1 MCYDAPDPPDYGAA
15 ATAQG
20 AANVESAV
28 AGSRLNNPNVINP
41 YGSQTWVEG
50 ATDTS
55 RPTMVQELS
64 PEQQAL
70 YDKSVQT
77 KSILGD
83 LGIQGSQ
90 ALGDVIGQNLDLSRL
105 PAAPGD
111 AAATRDQ
118 VINAMMSRV
127 NEDVDRSIDQRN
139 SDLIAAGIRP
149 GTEAYDNAMAQIERG
164 RTDARQQAIIA
175 SGSEAQRD
183 YQMDADRRRT
193 ALSELLAGRQ
203 TPLNEIN
210 ALMSGSQVSNPFAV
224 PNAAQN
230 TQVAPAPIF
239 GAAQAQYGADLGAYN
254 AQQAGMGN
262 IMSGLFGLG
271 SAAIKAPTGTFSDR
285 RLKRNIRRIGT
296 HILGIGLY
304 AWDYIWG
311 EHADGVMADE
321 VLTVMPDAVLQHPSG
336 YMMVDYE
343 RLNNG

>member
-1 MCYDAPDPPDYGAA
+1 MCYDAPDPPNYAA
-15 ATAQG
+15 AAQAQG

-28 AGSRLNNPNVINP
+28 AGSHLNNPNVINP
-41 YGSQTWVEG
+41 YGTQTWVEG
-50 ATDTS
+50 AKPTD

-70 YDKSVQT
+70 YSQSLQT
-77 KSILGD
+77 KGLLGG
-83 LGIQGSQ
+83 LGIQGAT
-90 ALGDVIGQNLDLSRL
+90 ALGDVIGQNLDLSSL

-111 AAATRDQ
+111 AAGTRDQ

-127 NEDVDRSIDQRN
+127 NEDVDRSIDQKN

-175 SGSEAQRD
+175 AGSEGQRD

-193 ALSELLAGRQ
+193 ALSEMLAGRQ

-230 TQVAPAPIF
+230 TQVAPAPVF
-239 GAAQAQYGADLGAYN
+239 GAAQAQGAADLNSYN
-254 AQQAGMGN
+254 AQQAGMSN
-262 IMSGLFGLG
+262 AMSGLFGLG
-271 SAAIKAPTGTFSDR
+271 SSAIRYSDS

-296 HILGIGLY
+296 HRLGIGLY
-304 AWDYIWG
+304 EFDYIWG
-311 EHADGVMADE
+311 EHSHGVMADE
-321 VLTVMPDAVLQHPSG
+321 VMAVMPAAVSMHDG
-336 YMMVDYE
+336 YAAVDY
-343 RLNNG
+343 GMIDHG

>member
-1 MCYDAPDPPDYGAA
+1 MCYDAPDPPNYAA
-15 ATAQG
+15 AAQAQG

-64 PEQQAL
+64 PEQQGL
-70 YDKSVQT
+70 YNQSIQT
-77 KSILGD
+77 KSLLGD
-83 LGIQGSQ
+83 LGIQGATS
-90 ALGDVIGQNLDLSRL
+90 LGDVIGQNLDLSGL

-111 AAATRDQ
+111 ASATRDS

-127 NEDVDRSIDQRN
+127 NEDVDRSIDQKN

-149 GTEAYDNAMAQIERG
+149 GTQAYDNAMAQIERG

-175 SGSEAQRD
+175 AGSEGQRD
-183 YQMDADRRRT
+183 YQMNADRRRT
-193 ALSELLAGRQ
+193 ALSEMLAGRQ

-230 TQVAPAPIF
+230 TQVAPAPVF
-239 GAAQAQYGADLGAYN
+239 GAAQAQYGANLNQYN
-254 AQQAGMGN
+254 AQQAGMN
-262 IMSGLFGLG
+262 NAMSGLFGLG
-271 SAAIKAPTGTFSDR
+271 SAALRGGF
-285 RLKRNIRRIGT
+285 
-296 HILGIGLY
+296 
-304 AWDYIWG
+304 
-311 EHADGVMADE
+311 
-321 VLTVMPDAVLQHPSG
+321 
-336 YMMVDYE
+336 
-343 RLNNG
+343 

>member
-90 ALGDVIGQNLDLSRL
+90 ALGDVIGQNLDLSGL

-127 NEDVDRSIDQRN
+127 NEDVDRSIDQKN

-183 YQMDADRRRT
+183 YQIDADRRRT

-239 GAAQAQYGADLGAYN
+239 GAAQAQGAADLGAYN

-262 IMSGLFGLG
+262 AMSGLFGLG
-271 SAAIKAPTGTFSDR
+271 SSYLLRSDR
-285 RLKRNIRRIGT
+285 RLKRNINRIGT
-296 HILGIGLY
+296 HPLGIGLY
-304 AWDYIWG
+304 EYDYVWG
-311 EHADGVMADE
+311 SHAQGVMADE
-321 VLTVMPDAVLQHPSG
+321 VMEVMPEAVVIDSSG
-336 YMMVDYE
+336 YAMVDY
-343 RLNNG
+343 GMIDHG

>member
-64 PEQQAL
+64 PEQQSL
-70 YDKSVQT
+70 YNKSVQT

-90 ALGDVIGQNLDLSRL
+90 ALGDVIGQNLDLSGL

-239 GAAQAQYGADLGAYN
+239 GAAQAQGEADLGAYN

-262 IMSGLFGLG
+262 AMSGLFGLG
-271 SAAIKAPTGTFSDR
+271 SAAMRFSDR

-296 HILGIGLY
+296 HRLGIGLY
-304 AWDYIWG
+304 EFDYIWG
-311 EHADGVMADE
+311 EHSHGVMADE
-321 VLTVMPDAVLQHPSG
+321 VMAVMPAAVSMHDG
-336 YMMVDYE
+336 YAAVDY
-343 RLNNG
+343 GMIDHG